1 MLIGYATSAY
11 ASVVL
16 DYGSGLKFEFDTP
29 TVVGGHQYYFDSI
42 EYQSEKLTT
51 VQYYLTSIDAIY

>member
-51 VQYYLTSIDAIY
+51 GQ